1 MKVVESKN
9 WRAIA
14 ASVPGTSHTKQGK
27 PGQDAYH
34 WEILPHNVLVAAV
47 ADGAGS
53 ASLGEVGAEVA
64 VNTAVETVATAD
76 LTLIVDEGDWE
87 LLLTKALE
95 QALAAV
101 LDKAEDLNAP
111 GRDLACTLILVVAT
125 GELVVAVQVGDG
137 AVVIGDDQD
146 KITSLTVPD
155 RGTHANETTFL
166 VSPHALETAQIKV
179 WPGAIA
185 HLAIFSDGLQRLALN
200 MPSGE
205 PHQPFFSPL
214 FRFVAQVTDETVAQE
229 ELMEFLQSPRVT
241 QRTDDDLTLLLAA
254 LNYDIMNTM
263 IENSSQNS

>member
-1 MKVVESKN
+1 M
-9 WRAIA
+9 
-14 ASVPGTSHTKQGK
+14 
-27 PGQDAYH
+27 
-34 WEILPHNVLVAAV
+34 
-47 ADGAGS
+47 
-53 ASLGEVGAEVA
+53 
-64 VNTAVETVATAD
+64 
-76 LTLIVDEGDWE
+76 
-87 LLLTKALE
+87 
-95 QALAAV
+95 
-101 LDKAEDLNAP
+101 
-111 GRDLACTLILVVAT
+111 VAT

-137 AVVIGDDQD
+137 AVVIGDDRD

-166 VSPHALETAQIKV
+166 ISPHALETAQIKV

-200 MPSGE
+200 MQSGE

-229 ELMEFLQSPRVT
+229 ELIEFLQSPRVT